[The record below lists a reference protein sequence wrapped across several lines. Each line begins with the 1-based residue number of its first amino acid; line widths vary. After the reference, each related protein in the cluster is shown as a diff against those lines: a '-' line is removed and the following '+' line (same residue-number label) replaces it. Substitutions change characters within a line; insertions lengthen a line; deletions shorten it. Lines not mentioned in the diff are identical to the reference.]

1 MLRRVAAFC
10 VMGGVASA
18 VLTGCGDDAKAPGT
32 KPTGS
37 AAGGTAVPPATT
49 PSEQALGG
57 SRLGGAAAGVTLQL
71 PAGWKEVDPTTDTS
85 EVVRTTFRLTGDLGE
100 LTKQLMGQ
108 QKKQGIVF
116 AIDSSVTSGLAPHL
130 SAGCDR
136 GGTIGASMEQ
146 LKAKTQ
152 AMHKGARITD
162 LTVGGRPAFKAAYT
176 SAGRDGV
183 TTDEVTV
190 RVPMGDNRFCFVDLA
205 AEQGSLPAQTE
216 QVLASFK
223 VS

>member
-1 MLRRVAAFC
+1 MAAFC
-10 VMGGVASA
+10 VAGGVASA
-18 VLTGCGDDAKAPGT
+18 ALTGCGDDAKKTGT
-32 KPTGS
+32 KPAGNTSGSPAASSSTAPTGQ
-37 AAGGTAVPPATT
+37 AAGGTR
-49 PSEQALGG
+49 LGG
-57 SRLGGAAAGVTLQL
+57 SATGVTLQL

-130 SAGCDR
+130 STGCDR

-152 AMHKGARITD
+152 AMHKGAQITD
-162 LTVGGRPAFKAAYT
+162 LTVDDRPAFKATYT
-176 SAGRDGV
+176 SPGRDGV

-190 RVPMGDNRFCFVDLA
+190 RVPMGNNRFCFVDVA
-205 AEQGSLPAQTE
+205 AKQGSLPAQAE
-216 QVLASFK
+216 QILASFK
-223 VS
+223 IS